1 VGFPPHWLVA
11 RLVLATC
18 PIYSSLLR
26 SVPLALLG
34 VGILSFAMQ
43 GCVPEEP
50 VGYASYDSY
59 CYPGGLDQEIIND
72 L

>member
-1 VGFPPHWLVA
+1 
-11 RLVLATC
+11 
-18 PIYSSLLR
+18 
-26 SVPLALLG
+26 VPLALLG

-50 VGYASYDSY
+50 VGYDSYDSY